1 MITGDLDRAL
11 ATAIGSAG
19 TWRPAPPGTVC
30 EVRTY
35 VTTIAFWLARGHAG
49 GPGTDGPAA
58 VAAGLAARLSG
69 LDWVEAAAVTG
80 GGYLAATVT
89 ADALARLAVRITE
102 AGPGCARSSALAG
115 TSLAAPAPTD
125 LAAAPTWEEAR
136 RRVHADGDRPA
147 GGGRRCPRQVGP

>member
-49 GPGTDGPAA
+49 GPGTPGPAA

-89 ADALARLAVRITE
+89 ADALAGLAVRITE
-102 AGPGCARSSALAG
+102 AGR
-115 TSLAAPAPTD
+115 AAPA
-125 LAAAPTWEEAR
+125 AAPWPAPAWPRPLPRTWPSPRPGRMRASASTR
-136 RRVHADGDRPA
+136 R
-147 GGGRRCPRQVGP
+147 

>member
-19 TWRPAPPGTVC
+19 TWRPAPPGTAC

-58 VAAGLAARLSG
+58 VAAGLATRLSG

-89 ADALARLAVRITE
+89 TGR
-102 AGPGCARSSALAG
+102 AGPPRRPHHRGRAG
-115 TSLAAPAPTD
+115 LRPRQLPWPAPAWP
-125 LAAAPTWEEAR
+125 R
-136 RRVHADGDRPA
+136 
-147 GGGRRCPRQVGP
+147 PRQRTWPPPRPGRKRADVSTRR